1 MKRILVIDDDVQ
13 FRQMLKQ
20 TLEREGYEVIDAPDG
35 KEGIKLYRQAATDL
49 VITDLLM
56 PYKEGFET
64 VMELK
69 RDFPDV
75 KIIAM
80 SGGSGSRGM
89 NAQDYFSLVKRVGA
103 ARVFAKPFDH
113 KELLEAISELLGE
126 TAVSEIDSPVELA
139 S

>member
-75 KIIAM
+75 KIIAI

-89 NAQDYFSLVKRVGA
+89 DVQDCFSLVKWLGA
-103 ARVFAKPFDH
+103 ARTFAKPFDH
-113 KELLEAISELLGE
+113 KELFEAIRELLGSVV
-126 TAVSEIDSPVELA
+126 VSELVP
-139 S
+139 